1 GALARLMSWLCP
13 GAVVQGQDVKVPPE
27 PQSPATASIRFT
39 VPRFTIRAGAREV
52 ISPYLVR
59 FRDLTDAAASPTRSV
74 PLLFSHLFSDTSE
87 VQLRLPPGRSL
98 KSAPSDQTHNG
109 PGLLASTH
117 FELSRED
124 DRQVLLMKRSVTI
137 SRREIPPE
145 DYPAFRA
152 FVSSLLEEEA
162 NA

>member
-1 GALARLMSWLCP
+1 GALEGVYDMQATGERRDLMIDLLSIKQDQRERALARLMSWLCP

-117 FELSRED
+117 FELSRQD
-124 DRQVLLMKRSVTI
+124 DR
-137 SRREIPPE
+137 P
-145 DYPAFRA
+145 
-152 FVSSLLEEEA
+152 
-162 NA
+162 